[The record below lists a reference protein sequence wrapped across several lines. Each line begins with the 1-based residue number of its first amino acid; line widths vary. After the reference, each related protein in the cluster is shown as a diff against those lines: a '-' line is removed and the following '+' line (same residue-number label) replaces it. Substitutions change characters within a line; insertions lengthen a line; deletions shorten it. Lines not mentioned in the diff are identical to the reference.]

1 MREITIA
8 AVQMYPRLNE
18 VEANLIRMADLV
30 KQICHEQPTD
40 LIVFPELATTGY
52 ECGVRFTDLAER
64 IPGHCINCHRGAGPE
79 FSTHVV
85 FGMAVKERVESIVY
99 NTAVV
104 VGPDG
109 ELLGD
114 YRKVHPKGEERLAFR
129 PGYRYTV
136 VETDFGLVG
145 LMLGW
150 DLAFPEVARSL
161 ALDGA
166 EVICLSANWE
176 TSNLDEWK
184 IYNLSRACENAVF
197 LAAANRIGEEYT
209 YSFGGQSMVVGPRG
223 QVQPRLTRPSRGTPS
238 PRSIWTRSARTARSS
253 SCSSA
258 ASRPPTARSCGS
270 TSADPC
276 EAKARPPL
284 RLPDT

>member
-1 MREITIA
+1 MREITVA
-8 AVQMYPRLNE
+8 AVQTYPEINDI
-18 VEANLIRMADLV
+18 EANLIHMSDSI
-30 KQICHEQPTD
+30 KKICQEQPVD

-64 IPGHCINCHRGAGPE
+64 IPGHSVNVIAEQARE
-79 FSTHVV
+79 FNTHIV
-85 FGMAVKERVESIVY
+85 FGLVVKEKVESIVY
-99 NTAVV
+99 NTAII

-109 ELLGD
+109 EILGD

-166 EVICLSANWE
+166 ELLCLAANWE
-176 TSNLDEWK
+176 NPNAEEWK
-184 IYNLSRACENAVF
+184 VCCLARAYENSTF
-197 LAAANRIGEEYT
+197 LVGANRIGEEYT
-209 YSFGGQSMVVGPRG
+209 YSFCGQSLIVGPRG
-223 QVQPRLTRPSRGTPS
+223 GLHASIDEDIEGYCVARIDLDEVRKYREELQHFQCRQPQTY
-238 PRSIWTRSARTARSS
+238 RSIVR
-253 SCSSA
+253 
-258 ASRPPTARSCGS
+258 
-270 TSADPC
+270 
-276 EAKARPPL
+276 KY
-284 RLPDT
+284 